1 MRPNCPADF
10 TREIALPAP
19 ITGEVVRISEFADEL
34 IKYGFKGEGCLML
47 VSGNSIYAP
56 VTGIITLCPTLG
68 YEIALKA
75 SNGLKVNIK
84 VGAHTHV
91 LMGEKWLAKVKVGQK
106 VEAGELLA
114 QFNPLFLKQNDITT
128 HCAVTITN
136 SDKLKGIVLSS
147 HRYCVA
153 NEDTLMHLYI

>member
-19 ITGEVVRISEFADEL
+19 ITGEVVRITEFADEL
-34 IKYGFKGEGCLML
+34 
-47 VSGNSIYAP
+47 
-56 VTGIITLCPTLG
+56 IITLCPTLG

-114 QFNPLFLKQNDITT
+114 QFNPLFLKQNDITA